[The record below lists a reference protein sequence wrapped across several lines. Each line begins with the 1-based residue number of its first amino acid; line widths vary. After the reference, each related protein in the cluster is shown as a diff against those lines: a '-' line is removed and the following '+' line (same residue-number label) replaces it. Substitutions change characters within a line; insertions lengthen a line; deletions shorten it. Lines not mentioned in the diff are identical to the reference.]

1 MGGNQTCHLPPIWQ
15 LPESLILYS
24 HVNPEKRKENSSG
37 INVMVFYKEDLNRL
51 CVLKWSN

>member
-24 HVNPEKRKENSSG
+24 HVNPEKRKENSSE